1 MARTVWSWRLV
12 ARLAKVLKA
21 FDQSTLSS
29 EVKLIRL
36 TERVVDEK
44 EREKEPQSDGELR
57 SDVIM

>member
-44 EREKEPQSDGELR
+44 ERERTSER
-57 SDVIM
+57 W

>member
-1 MARTVWSWRLV
+1 M
-12 ARLAKVLKA
+12 AKVLKA

>member
-1 MARTVWSWRLV
+1 M
-12 ARLAKVLKA
+12 AKVLKA

-44 EREKEPQSDGELR
+44 EREEPQSDGELR